1 MVDQNLLKDIN
12 KHLNNLILLHLNL
25 NFLGA
30 VFGMVFGLEIID
42 PLLDSATKKLSFVSI
57 WFSFAFA
64 LFLLNREHKR
74 KTFDTIQNCSWWEA
88 IILILTGSYT

>member
-1 MVDQNLLKDIN
+1 MTKNLN
-12 KHLNNLILLHLNL
+12 KLILQHLNQI
-25 NFLGA
+25 FLGG
-30 VFGMVFGLEIID
+30 VFGMVFGLEMID

-88 IILILTGSYT
+88 IILILTGSYI

>member
-1 MVDQNLLKDIN
+1 
-12 KHLNNLILLHLNL
+12 
-25 NFLGA
+25 
-30 VFGMVFGLEIID
+30 MVFGLELID

-74 KTFDTIQNCSWWEA
+74 KTFINDWESEKLECSSVNSNSRVYRWKF
-88 IILILTGSYT
+88 

>member
-1 MVDQNLLKDIN
+1 MIKIAKYSSNF
-12 KHLNNLILLHLNL
+12 ILLYINQI
-25 NFLGA
+25 FLGG